1 MFRAFQVLAAAGGAI
16 LFVMGIVAVFRVEFG
31 AGFFETS
38 GSVAGFGFSPA
49 LAIACVLLG
58 GAILATSVADQDRG
72 GTAFAALL
80 TLAVGIGALVLEGG
94 ADQVGVDRQ
103 SALLMVV
110 IGAIVFVLSLL
121 PWWIAAPAR
130 GGPLSRTPG
139 RSGARPRRIRFPVP
153 SSPFTTPD
161 PLPRSTHGKHD
172 QHDEHEHLE
181 GRAPRTSAG

>member
-1 MFRAFQVLAAAGGAI
+1 MTSPQYQQQSDQQAPAAPSDPAAQPLTAREARRSPSVFRAFQVLAAAGGAI

-58 GAILATSVADQDRG
+58 GAILATSLADQDRG

-121 PWWIAAPAR
+121 PWWSRRRLVVAP
-130 GGPLSRTPG
+130 
-139 RSGARPRRIRFPVP
+139 
-153 SSPFTTPD
+153 
-161 PLPRSTHGKHD
+161 
-172 QHDEHEHLE
+172 
-181 GRAPRTSAG
+181 